1 MLYNKRAEDFAD
13 KHCKKAHFDHSS
25 LRFGFQ
31 CGIEEEA
38 ENQKQTFNALNK
50 KLASHMAQSSI
61 VILEQKAMLE
71 RMSKCLERVSSERL
85 TTLTDKKIA
94 EEVLRDYKSR

>member
-1 MLYNKRAEDFAD
+1 MLYKKRAEDFAD

-38 ENQKQTFNALNK
+38 ENYNALNK

-61 VILEQKAMLE
+61 VILEQKSMLE